1 MEAQVQKL
9 MFSSKSNEWGTPQ
22 AFYDKLN
29 RLFNFT
35 LDPCSNGVNNKCS
48 KYYTIEDDGL
58 TKSWKNETVF
68 VNPPYS
74 DVGKWVQKSYEESR
88 DNGATVALLIPA
100 RTDTKYW
107 HEYIMKG
114 ATTIYFVKGRLKFE
128 KDDGIGSNAAPF
140 PSAVVVFG
148 GYNWAP
154 GIRIRSME
162 R

>member
-1 MEAQVQKL
+1 MDTQTQKL

-22 AFYDKLN
+22 SFYDKLD

-35 LDPCSNGVNNKCS
+35 LDPCANYANHKCD
-48 KYYTIEDDGL
+48 KYYTMEDDGL
-58 TKSWKNETVF
+58 SKSWAGETVF

-74 DVGKWVQKSYEESR
+74 DVGKWVQKSYEEAR
-88 DNGATVALLIPA
+88 DNGTTVAMLIPA

-107 HEYIMKG
+107 HDYIMKG
-114 ATTIYFVKGRLKFE
+114 ATTIYFVKGRLKFQ
-128 KDDGIGSNAAPF
+128 KDDGLGMNSAPF

-148 GYNWAP
+148 GYSWAP
-154 GIRIRSME
+154 GVRIRSME